1 MFTPTIGLLG
11 VGLGRG
17 EGGLA
22 RELLLEGPT
31 EARGQ
36 VVGRG
41 VPEAGRHAHGARAE
55 GRCSNTHTHRGR
67 ERGGLWL
74 GDGGG
79 GGNAQC
85 A

>member
-1 MFTPTIGLLG
+1 MFTPTVGLLG

-17 EGGLA
+17 KGGLA

-41 VPEAGRHAHGARAE
+41 VPEAGWHAHGARAE
-55 GRCSNTHTHRGR
+55 GRCSDTHTGG
-67 ERGGLWL
+67 ENGGLMVRGWRRRRRKHPM
-74 GDGGG
+74 
-79 GGNAQC
+79 
-85 A
+85 